1 MLDIALLIASL
12 FLIAYS
18 IYLGWQQYK
27 DLKEINKRLD
37 DLNDKY
43 AAHDECFNQ
52 VWTSIASVRAVA
64 YRTED
69 RVNVLQPIIDEEST
83 KNAIEDADASIHYWR
98 TVKKGY
104 TDALKTLKGR

>member
-1 MLDIALLIASL
+1 MIDLALILASPL
-12 FLIAYS
+12 LLSSSAYLV
-18 IYLGWQQYK
+18 YQQYR

-52 VWTSIASVRAVA
+52 VWRSIASVRDIAC
-64 YRTED
+64 RTED
-69 RVNVLQPIIDEEST
+69 RVNILQPIIDEEST

-98 TVKKGY
+98 NAKKTY
-104 TDALKTLKGR
+104 TDVLKALKGR

>member
-52 VWTSIASVRAVA
+52 VWRSIASVRDVA
-64 YRTED
+64 YKTED
-69 RVNVLQPIIDEEST
+69 RVNILQPIIDEEST
-83 KNAIEDADASIHYWR
+83 KNAIEDADASIAYWR
-98 TVKKGY
+98 NAKKTY
-104 TDALKTLKGR
+104 TDVLKTLKGR